1 MSDDAVKRQIEACEA
16 AKGTGDFAPAVDALF
31 NLMPPETRAEIEKVP
46 GVYKEEESYVN
57 RFINMVL
64 ISVEFVT
71 TKKLDHVAMYSA
83 ILEKLRKTSSWPY
96 LRDSRKAF
104 TA

>member
-16 AKGTGDFAPAVDALF
+16 ARGTKDFVSAVDALF
-31 NLMPPETRAEIEKVP
+31 SILSPETRSEIEKVL

-71 TKKLDHVAMYSA
+71 TKKLDHEALYAA
-83 ILEKLRKTSSWPY
+83 ILEKLKKT
-96 LRDSRKAF
+96 K
-104 TA
+104 